1 MYYMPSVVL
10 TLGPVRAAVKS
21 ASGRPLRHQVGV
33 IKPVRLELAVA
44 ASAAAAAAKAPDH
57 HRPDSGQLCRCFD
70 EQDLY
75 IQCAVLCSA
84 QASGCD
90 LLFWRWRLRYLA
102 TERGL
107 LLQQRGGC
115 EAGGK
120 GWDRPSGGPTAA
132 GVWQLSGHGKAP
144 RLR

>member
-1 MYYMPSVVL
+1 MPTRQL

-21 ASGRPLRHQVGV
+21 ASGRPLRHQAGI

-57 HRPDSGQLCRCFD
+57 HRPDGGQLGRCFD
-70 EQDLY
+70 EQFRY

-90 LLFWRWRLRYLA
+90 LLFWLCRLRYLA

-107 LLQQRGGC
+107 LLEQRGGC
-115 EAGGK
+115 EAGG
-120 GWDRPSGGPTAA
+120 GG
-132 GVWQLSGHGKAP
+132 
-144 RLR
+144 